1 MELLPNN
8 PYLLAVVILTLL
20 NAGAVAL
27 LAFWFRRYQKKQ
39 RALLAGEEVA
49 NLEDL
54 VLKHKKLL
62 SSHNKNLRELGQ
74 ILEELVEKNKLN
86 LQKAGLVRFN
96 PFAETGGN
104 MSFSLALLDGQNNG
118 IVISSLH
125 SREATRIYAKPV
137 EHGQSKYQLTDEERQ
152 AIEQANQKSNIKIQN

>member
-8 PYLLAVVILTLL
+8 PYLLALAILTLL
-20 NAGAVAL
+20 NAGLVAL
-27 LAFWFRRYQKKQ
+27 LAFWFWRYQKKQ

-86 LQKAGLVRFN
+86 IQKAGLVRFS

-118 IVISSLH
+118 IVISSLP
-125 SREATRIYAKPV
+125 SREGPRIYAKPV
-137 EHGQSKYQLTDEERQ
+137 EHGQSKYQLMDEERQ